1 MDTGDYDT
9 NTLLIVCWPAFSSD
23 RPPPLLT
30 RLSLQNNLSA
40 IAFRVYEPVAANT
53 ASYTFQ
59 PQVVEDALRRDGHLV
74 HVDTTRRCIWVF
86 YLTTKDGSSLGP
98 EERGLTAKME
108 VCGYSLGLSGEGSFE
123 PSSLFRSRQ
132 LGTNSLNTPNS
143 SSSAGS
149 AVDPTFRN
157 PQASAF
163 PTAAGG
169 AMAGAP
175 AVDNKAA
182 SHIMLDSDRFAHVP
196 IKEKYDFF
204 ITATLASLS
213 SSLCHTIGAIPLDH
227 RSILLP
233 NQAYYLDDFIIGPK
247 PHNSALGTFRV
258 YLTSTGTLVISLS
271 VSLLEGLAS
280 FAELAR
286 SNMLPSNPV
295 VLAAPLGA
303 FGSMMNPVDGDLYGL
318 DSGYGQSPDT
328 QISRLRPDPTDRLS
342 QWKATCCKVLQMRGI
357 SPSLINGCSWFNVHF
372 LQRKPYEHRQDA
384 KRAPLM
390 HPPQIA
396 PWPSVLCFRK
406 PRIDVGADKR
416 SSKALAASTSDS
428 LDPVD
433 DARQWC
439 QGFPEREETIAKRK
453 KEKDEREV
461 LAAVSRSIAD
471 ADSNNN
477 QINAA
482 SPMALRRPSNGGA
495 ITASSAM
502 YPTPPDGIQ
511 PLGMASSVETGFA
524 ASPANQPQL
533 NSMGGIDI
541 VLQNNA
547 PHVQNF
553 GNGWESGEIKREQQ
567 AGNLLEGDNMFGDL
581 GEDMF
586 EGNELT
592 DADFNF
598 FDEQLNEQPE
608 GVEMNL
614 ATIPEM
620 GTAMDLSADTGQPT
634 NSAPQTSDRVEEY
647 KTIPQPAP
655 PEFTKPELK
664 HARSTLAEGSRQQ
677 ANQESFNRN
686 STIGIKRQ
694 SSPFNRETV
703 YKRIKASLRPPPKP
717 RSPSTASSQRRR
729 SIFEKVDFDPSL
741 SLVNKKYT
749 ENGPFNYMVP
759 AVQEMQKTR
768 LELRN
773 PLVTRVEKPPKE
785 PPSNFGALLARIAHG
800 IGGGS
805 TGREEITSETDDSSW
820 ASDRDDS
827 SDESDYAPSLAKSG
841 ISRRR
846 LDDDVLSTAAS
857 FKDLENV
864 VADTP
869 AYGSIDLARLSHPEV
884 PEFSIAKYFADPEPA
899 RLHVSC
905 SDMDF
910 ITIAQILTE
919 QIATG
924 SLQVAPKILNRKPQ
938 EVRKTLAKAVR
949 YSMQGLRKALPR
961 SLADAVECSLK
972 PFADVQDVPLIALAQ
987 PQRIQAKPMGQE
999 MTTRNIY
1006 PITTPHI
1013 EIRRYETPFSMLPT
1027 AISFW
1032 ESLGLSPAKGTKD
1045 IVSVCVFPNIDGIRD
1060 SASAFLQRIRSVY
1073 ESLKLGTFDILPAVM
1088 ELEDGLLA
1096 YMSTPQPAVRDEWSI
1111 SPFDGPMSCLADAL
1125 MSVQMT
1131 DKNYVVFF
1139 VYPDDRPSSVVETC
1153 AAFHD
1158 LYERYKR
1165 CMADN
1170 RKPITNE
1177 LVLQLVPLGSIA
1189 SETTVTVMSPF
1200 DYIKLCLETY
1210 DRCTLFGGPMP
1221 APAIVLEPQVLRA
1234 IDFKLNTNPSPNL
1247 LQENSCMHVA
1257 YAQSVDER
1265 WITAAWTDYRGT
1277 RQMTTSYCLGRRDR
1291 PLTRSIIEI
1300 IQQIWETTMDHIH
1313 FARVHWRVVVTKC
1326 SPMEQQEIEFWANLQ
1341 QSESYANVSLTLLT
1355 VDTNPSLQ
1363 LIPPAQRIQI
1373 PSAALSSNSP
1383 ASTPQA
1389 SVLSPDQGGLGPPTP
1404 IGTGPSSSTNAA
1416 NDNTTNNN
1424 TTDSDADSTLVDQL
1438 DMTWAVI
1445 AAHRLNNSTSL
1456 TELNHALAS
1465 GYLVKRGGLKLE
1477 DVPVTMEV
1485 NVIHCEGTNIPQP
1498 HQYPRVYEIL
1508 LKEML
1513 SHFRGLGTLARARG
1527 VVDRETDVRPWHIAA
1542 AEKAVRA
1549 LYLLM

>member
-9 NTLLIVCWPAFSSD
+9 NTLLI
-23 RPPPLLT
+23 
-30 RLSLQNNLSA
+30 NNLSA

-86 YLTTKDGSSLGP
+86 YLTTKNGSSLGP

-108 VCGYSLGLSGEGSFE
+108 VCGYSLGLSGEGGFE

-132 LGTNSLNTPNS
+132 LGTTSLNTPNS

-149 AVDPTFRN
+149 AVDATFRN

-163 PTAAGG
+163 PTAAG
-169 AMAGAP
+169 AMSGAP
-175 AVDNKAA
+175 AMDNKGA
-182 SHIMLDSDRFAHVP
+182 SHTMLDSDRFAHVP

-233 NQAYYLDDFIIGPK
+233 SQAYYLNEFIMGPK
-247 PHNSALGTFRV
+247 PHTSALGTFRV

-303 FGSMMNPVDGDLYGL
+303 FGSMMNPVDGD
-318 DSGYGQSPDT
+318 SGYGQSPDT

-342 QWKATCCKVLQMRGI
+342 QWKATLLQMRGI
-357 SPSLINGCSWFNVHF
+357 SPSLIKGCSWFN
-372 LQRKPYEHRQDA
+372 RKPYEHRQDA
-384 KRAPLM
+384 KRAPLTN
-390 HPPQIA
+390 PPQIA

-406 PRIDVGADKR
+406 PKIDAGADNR
-416 SSKALAASTSDS
+416 PSKALVASVSES

-453 KEKDEREV
+453 KEKDEREA

-471 ADSNNN
+471 ADSKNN
-477 QINAA
+477 QISAS

-495 ITASSAM
+495 IAASSAM

-524 ASPANQPQL
+524 ASPANHPQL
-533 NSMGGIDI
+533 NAMAGIDA
-541 VLQNNA
+541 VMQNNA

-553 GNGWESGEIKREQQ
+553 GNGWESGDIKREQQ

-608 GVEMNL
+608 GVGMNL
-614 ATIPEM
+614 AAIPEL

-634 NSAPQTSDRVEEY
+634 NSAPQTSNRVEEY
-647 KTIPQPAP
+647 KPIPQPAP

-717 RSPSTASSQRRR
+717 PSPTITISQRRR
-729 SIFEKVDFDPSL
+729 GEFEKVDFDPSL

-749 ENGPFNYMVP
+749 ENGPFNYMIP
-759 AVQEMQKTR
+759 AVKEMQKAR
-768 LELRN
+768 LELQN

-785 PPSNFGALLARIAHG
+785 PPTNFGALLARIAHG
-800 IGGGS
+800 IGGS
-805 TGREEITSETDDSSW
+805 LTGRDELPSETDDSSW

-857 FKDLENV
+857 FKDLENI
-864 VADTP
+864 VADAP
-869 AYGSIDLARLSHPEV
+869 AYGSIDLVRLSHPEV

-899 RLHVSC
+899 RLQVSC

-919 QIATG
+919 QVATG
-924 SLQVAPKILNRKPQ
+924 SLQIAPKTLSRKSQ
-938 EVRKTLAKAVR
+938 DVRKTLAKAGR
-949 YSMQGLRKALPR
+949 HSMQGLRKALPR

-972 PFADVQDVPLIALAQ
+972 PYADVQDVPLIALAQ
-987 PQRIQAKPMGQE
+987 PQRIQAKPMGPE
-999 MTTRNIY
+999 VSTRNIY
-1006 PITTPHI
+1006 PIPTPHI

-1073 ESLKLGTFDILPAVM
+1073 ESLKLGTFDILPTVM

-1096 YMSTPQPAVRDEWSI
+1096 YTSTQQPAVRDEWSI

-1131 DKNYVVFF
+1131 GKNYVVFF
-1139 VYPDDRPSSVVETC
+1139 VYPDDKPSSVVETC

-1165 CMADN
+1165 YN
-1170 RKPITNE
+1170 RKPITSE
-1177 LVLQLVPLGSIA
+1177 LVLQLVPLDSIA
-1189 SETTVTVMSPF
+1189 SETTVT
-1200 DYIKLCLETY
+1200 LCLEAY
-1210 DRCTLFGGPMP
+1210 DRCTLF

-1234 IDFKLNTNPSPNL
+1234 IDFKLNPNPSPNL

-1265 WITAAWTDYRGT
+1265 WVTAAWTDYRGT
-1277 RQMTTSYCLGRRDR
+1277 RQMTTSRDR
-1291 PLTRSIIEI
+1291 PLTRSITEI

-1313 FARVHWRVVVTKC
+1313 FARVHWRVVC
-1326 SPMEQQEIEFWANLQ
+1326 SPMEQQEIDYWASLQ
-1341 QSESYANVSLTLLT
+1341 QSETYANVSLTLLT

-1389 SVLSPDQGGLGPPTP
+1389 SVLSPDQSGLGPPTP

-1416 NDNTTNNN
+1416 NDNNTNNN
-1424 TTDSDADSTLVDQL
+1424 PTDADADSTLIDQL

-1456 TELNHALAS
+1456 TELNQALAS
-1465 GYLVKRGGLKLE
+1465 GYLVKRGGPKLE
-1477 DVPVTMEV
+1477 DVPV

-1498 HQYPRVYEIL
+1498 HQYPRVYEAL

-1513 SHFRGLGTLARARG
+1513 SHFRGLGTLARTRG
-1527 VVDRETDVRPWHIAA
+1527 VVDRETDVRPWHVAA

-1549 LYLLM
+1549 LYMLM

>member
-9 NTLLIVCWPAFSSD
+9 NTLLI
-23 RPPPLLT
+23 
-30 RLSLQNNLSA
+30 NNLSA
-40 IAFRVYEPVAANT
+40 ISFRVYEPVAANT

-86 YLTTKDGSSLGP
+86 YLTTKDGSMLGP

-108 VCGYSLGLSGEGSFE
+108 VCGYSLGLSGEGGFE

-149 AVDPTFRN
+149 VVDAAFRN

-163 PTAAGG
+163 PTAAGV
-169 AMAGAP
+169 MPGAP
-175 AVDNKAA
+175 VMDNKGA
-182 SHIMLDSDRFAHVP
+182 SHILSDSDRFAHVP
-196 IKEKYDFF
+196 LKEKYDFF

-233 NQAYYLDDFIIGPK
+233 SQAYYLDEFILGPK
-247 PHNSALGTFRV
+247 PQSCALGTFRV

-303 FGSMMNPVDGDLYGL
+303 FGFMLNPVDGDMYGL
-318 DSGYGQSPDT
+318 DSGYGHSPDT
-328 QISRLRPDPTDRLS
+328 QISRLKPDPTDRLS

-384 KRAPLM
+384 KRPPLTN
-390 HPPQIA
+390 PPQIA
-396 PWPSVLCFRK
+396 AWPSVLCFRK
-406 PRIDVGADKR
+406 PRIDAGADSR
-416 SSKALAASTSDS
+416 SSKALVASASES

-453 KEKDEREV
+453 KERDEREA

-471 ADSNNN
+471 ADSKNN
-477 QINAA
+477 QISAA

-495 ITASSAM
+495 IAASSAM

-511 PLGMASSVETGFA
+511 PLGMAASAETGFA
-524 ASPANQPQL
+524 ASPANQPQH
-533 NSMGGIDI
+533 NAMAGIDT
-541 VLQNNA
+541 VMKNNA
-547 PHVQNF
+547 PHTENF
-553 GNGWESGEIKREQQ
+553 GNGWEGGDNKREQQ

-598 FDEQLNEQPE
+598 FDEQLNEQTE
-608 GVEMNL
+608 GVEMNFSAISGL
-614 ATIPEM
+614 
-620 GTAMDLSADTGQPT
+620 GTTTDLSADAGQPT
-634 NSAPQTSDRVEEY
+634 NSAPQTNNRVEDY

-686 STIGIKRQ
+686 STIGIKRPH
-694 SSPFNRETV
+694 SPFNRETV
-703 YKRIKASLRPPPKP
+703 YKRIKASLLSPPKP
-717 RSPSTASSQRRR
+717 RSPTTALSQRRK
-729 SIFEKVDFDPSL
+729 SEFDKVDFDPSL

-749 ENGPFNYMVP
+749 ENGPFNYMIP

-768 LELRN
+768 LELQN
-773 PLVTRVEKPPKE
+773 PLLTRVEKPPKE

-800 IGGGS
+800 IGGS
-805 TGREEITSETDDSSW
+805 LTGRDEVASETDDSSW
-820 ASDRDDS
+820 ASDPDDL
-827 SDESDYAPSLAKSG
+827 SDESNYAPSLAKSG

-857 FKDLENV
+857 FKDLESA

-869 AYGSIDLARLSHPEV
+869 AYGSIDLVRLSHPEV

-899 RLHVSC
+899 RLQVSF
-905 SDMDF
+905 SDTNF

-919 QIATG
+919 QVATG
-924 SLQVAPKILNRKPQ
+924 SLQIAPRILSRKPQ
-938 EVRKTLAKAVR
+938 DVRRTLAKAVR

-961 SLADAVECSLK
+961 SLADAIECSLK
-972 PFADVQDVPLIALAQ
+972 PYADVQDVPLVALAQ
-987 PQRIQAKPMGQE
+987 PQRIQAKPMGSE
-999 MTTRNIY
+999 MSTRNIY
-1006 PITTPHI
+1006 PIPTPHI

-1032 ESLGLSPAKGTKD
+1032 ESLGLSPAKGAKD
-1045 IVSVCVFPNIDGIRD
+1045 IVSVCLFPNVDGLRD

-1073 ESLKLGTFDILPAVM
+1073 ESLKLGTFDILPTVPD
-1088 ELEDGLLA
+1088 LEDGLLSYFA
-1096 YMSTPQPAVRDEWSI
+1096 TQQPAVRDEWAV
-1111 SPFDGPMSCLADAL
+1111 SPFNGPMSCLANAL
-1125 MSVQMT
+1125 KSVQMT
-1131 DKNYVVFF
+1131 EKNYVVFF
-1139 VYPDDRPSSVVETC
+1139 VYPDDRPNSVVESC

-1158 LYERYKR
+1158 LYERYKQ
-1165 CMADN
+1165 CMADIG
-1170 RKPITNE
+1170 KPVTSE
-1177 LVLQLVPLGSIA
+1177 LVLQLVPLDCIA
-1189 SETTVTVMSPF
+1189 SDTTVTVMSPV
-1200 DYIKLCLETY
+1200 DYMKLCLETY

-1221 APAIVLEPQVLRA
+1221 APAIVLEPQVLRT

-1291 PLTRSIIEI
+1291 PLTRSITEI
-1300 IQQIWETTMDHIH
+1300 IQQIWEATMDHIH

-1326 SPMEQQEIEFWANLQ
+1326 SPMEQQEIEYWASLQ
-1341 QSESYANVSLTLLT
+1341 QSETYANVSLTLLT

-1389 SVLSPDQGGLGPPTP
+1389 SVLSPDQSGLGPPTP
-1404 IGTGPSSSTNAA
+1404 IGTGSSNSANAA
-1416 NDNTTNNN
+1416 TDNNNNSNNNNN
-1424 TTDSDADSTLVDQL
+1424 TTTTTTTTTDTDADSTLVDQL

-1456 TELNHALAS
+1456 TELNQALAS
-1465 GYLVKRGGLKLE
+1465 GYLVKRGGPKLE

-1485 NVIHCEGTNIPQP
+1485 NVIHCEGINIPQP
-1498 HQYPRVYEIL
+1498 HQYPRVYEQL
-1508 LKEML
+1508 LREML

-1527 VVDRETDVRPWHIAA
+1527 VVDRETDVRPWHVAV

>member
-1 MDTGDYDT
+1 MYAG
-9 NTLLIVCWPAFSSD
+9 PPSSSD
-23 RPPPLLT
+23 RLAPYSRVSLF
-30 RLSLQNNLSA
+30 LQNNLSA
-40 IAFRVYEPVAANT
+40 VAFRVYEPVAANT

-74 HVDTTRRCIWVF
+74 HVDAARRCIWVF
-86 YLTTKDGSSLGP
+86 YLTTKDGSSLSP

-108 VCGYSLGLSGEGSFE
+108 VCGYSLGLSGEGGFE

-132 LGTNSLNTPNS
+132 LGTNTLNTPNS

-149 AVDPTFRN
+149 AVDPAFRN
-157 PQASAF
+157 PQASTYPAV
-163 PTAAGG
+163 PG
-169 AMAGAP
+169 AMPGAP
-175 AVDNKAA
+175 V
-182 SHIMLDSDRFAHVP
+182 MDSDRFAHVP

-213 SSLCHTIGAIPLDH
+213 SSLCRTIGAIPLDH

-233 NQAYYLDDFIIGPK
+233 SQAHYLDEFIIGSK
-247 PHNSALGTFRV
+247 PRTSALGTFRV
-258 YLTSTGTLVISLS
+258 YLTSTGTLVISFS
-271 VSLLEGLAS
+271 VSLLEGLAT

-303 FGSMMNPVDGDLYGL
+303 FGSMMNPVDGDMYGL

-328 QISRLRPDPTDRLS
+328 QISRLRPDPTDKLS
-342 QWKATCCKVLQMRGI
+342 QWKAICCKLLQMRGI

-390 HPPQIA
+390 NPPQIA

-406 PRIDVGADKR
+406 PRIDAGADNR
-416 SSKALAASTSDS
+416 SSKALMTSAPEYM
-428 LDPVD
+428 DPVD

-453 KEKDEREV
+453 KEKDEREA
-461 LAAVSRSIAD
+461 LAAVSRSVAD
-471 ADSNNN
+471 AESKNN
-477 QINAA
+477 QISAAA

-495 ITASSAM
+495 IAASSAM

-511 PLGMASSVETGFA
+511 PLGMAPSFEAGFA
-524 ASPANQPQL
+524 ASPANHLPQP
-533 NSMGGIDI
+533 NAMAGIDT
-541 VLQNNA
+541 VMQNNA
-547 PHVQNF
+547 PHGQNF
-553 GNGWESGEIKREQQ
+553 GNGWESGDIKREQQ
-567 AGNLLEGDNMFGDL
+567 AGSLLEGDNMFGDL

-608 GVEMNL
+608 GVEVNL
-614 ATIPEM
+614 AARPEL
-620 GTAMDLSADTGQPT
+620 GTVMALSAERGQPT
-634 NSAPQTSDRVEEY
+634 NSVPQTNNSVEEY
-647 KTIPQPAP
+647 KPIPQPAP

-694 SSPFNRETV
+694 ASPFNRETV
-703 YKRIKASLRPPPKP
+703 YKRIKASLRSPPKP
-717 RSPSTASSQRRR
+717 RSPTTAISQRRR
-729 SIFEKVDFDPSL
+729 SEFEKVDFDPSL

-749 ENGPFNYMVP
+749 ENGPFNYMIP
-759 AVQEMQKTR
+759 AVQELQKAR
-768 LELRN
+768 LELQN
-773 PLVTRVEKPPKE
+773 PLVTRVEKPAKE
-785 PPSNFGALLARIAHG
+785 PPASFGALLARIAHG
-800 IGGGS
+800 IGGGNL
-805 TGREEITSETDDSSW
+805 TGRDELPSETDDSSW
-820 ASDRDDS
+820 ASERDDS

-884 PEFSIAKYFADPEPA
+884 PELSIAKYFADPEPA
-899 RLHVSC
+899 RLQISC
-905 SDMDF
+905 SDMEF
-910 ITIAQILTE
+910 ITVAQILTE
-919 QIATG
+919 QVATG
-924 SLQVAPKILNRKPQ
+924 SLQMAPKILSKKPQ
-938 EVRKTLAKAVR
+938 DVRKTLAKAVR

-972 PFADVQDVPLIALAQ
+972 PYADVQDVPLIALAQ
-987 PQRIQAKPMGQE
+987 PQRIQAKPIGPE
-999 MTTRNIY
+999 ITTRNIY
-1006 PITTPHI
+1006 QIPTPHI
-1013 EIRRYETPFSMLPT
+1013 EIRRYETPFSVLPT

-1045 IVSVCVFPNIDGIRD
+1045 VVSVCVFPNIEGVRD
-1060 SASAFLQRIRSVY
+1060 SASAFLQRVRSVY
-1073 ESLKLGTFDILPAVM
+1073 ESLKLGTFDILPSVM

-1096 YMSTPQPAVRDEWSI
+1096 YMSTQQPVVRDEWSL

-1131 DKNYVVFF
+1131 EKNYVVFF
-1139 VYPDDRPSSVVETC
+1139 VYPDDKPSSVVETC

-1170 RKPITNE
+1170 RKPITSE
-1177 LVLQLVPLGSIA
+1177 LVLQLVPLDSVA
-1189 SETTVTVMSPF
+1189 SDTTVTVMAPF

-1291 PLTRSIIEI
+1291 PLTRSITEI

-1326 SPMEQQEIEFWANLQ
+1326 SPMEQQEIDYWASLQ
-1341 QSESYANVSLTLLT
+1341 QSETYANVSLTLLT

-1373 PSAALSSNSP
+1373 PSAALSANSP

-1389 SVLSPDQGGLGPPTP
+1389 SSVLSPDQSGLGPPTP
-1404 IGTGPSSSTNAA
+1404 IGTGPSTSA
-1416 NDNTTNNN
+1416 NDNTTTANNNN
-1424 TTDSDADSTLVDQL
+1424 TTDSDADATLIDQL

-1465 GYLVKRGGLKLE
+1465 GYLVKRGGPKLE

-1485 NVIHCEGTNIPQP
+1485 NVIHCEGTNMPQP
-1498 HQYPRVYEIL
+1498 HQYPRVYEAL

-1527 VVDRETDVRPWHIAA
+1527 VVDRETDVRPWHVAA

>member
-9 NTLLIVCWPAFSSD
+9 NTLLI
-23 RPPPLLT
+23 
-30 RLSLQNNLSA
+30 NNLSA
-40 IAFRVYEPVAANT
+40 IAFRVYEPVAANI

-74 HVDTTRRCIWVF
+74 HVDTTRRCIWCF

-108 VCGYSLGLSGEGSFE
+108 VCGYSLGLSGEGGFE

-132 LGTNSLNTPNS
+132 VGTNSLNTPNS
-143 SSSAGS
+143 SSSTGS
-149 AVDPTFRN
+149 AVDATFRN
-157 PQASAF
+157 AQASAF
-163 PTAAGG
+163 PTAAG
-169 AMAGAP
+169 AMPGAP
-175 AVDNKAA
+175 VMDNKGA
-182 SHIMLDSDRFAHVP
+182 SHMMPDSDRFAHVP

-233 NQAYYLDDFIIGPK
+233 SQAYYLDEFILGPK
-247 PHNSALGTFRV
+247 PHTSALGTFRV

-303 FGSMMNPVDGDLYGL
+303 FGSMLNPVDGDIYGL

-357 SPSLINGCSWFNVHF
+357 SPSLIKGCSWFNIHF

-390 HPPQIA
+390 NPPQIA
-396 PWPSVLCFRK
+396 AWPSVLCFRK
-406 PRIDVGADKR
+406 PRIDVGADNR
-416 SSKALAASTSDS
+416 TSKAQMTSASES
-428 LDPVD
+428 LDPID
-433 DARQWC
+433 DARQWS

-453 KEKDEREV
+453 KEKDEREA

-471 ADSNNN
+471 ADSKNN
-477 QINAA
+477 QISAP

-495 ITASSAM
+495 IAASSAM

-511 PLGMASSVETGFA
+511 PLGMNSSTETGFA
-524 ASPANQPQL
+524 ASPANLPQP
-533 NSMGGIDI
+533 NAVAGIDTVI
-541 VLQNNA
+541 HNNITHA
-547 PHVQNF
+547 ENF
-553 GNGWESGEIKREQQ
+553 GNGWEGGDIKREQQ
-567 AGNLLEGDNMFGDL
+567 PGNLLEGDNMFGDL

-592 DADFNF
+592 DADFEF
-598 FDEQLNEQPE
+598 FNEQLNDQPE
-608 GVEMNL
+608 GVGRNL
-614 ATIPEM
+614 GAIPAI
-620 GTAMDLSADTGQPT
+620 GTAMDLSANTGQP
-634 NSAPQTSDRVEEY
+634 NNPAPQTNNRVEEY
-647 KTIPQPAP
+647 KMNTQPAP

-686 STIGIKRQ
+686 SAIGIKRPT
-694 SSPFNRETV
+694 SPFNRETV
-703 YKRIKASLRPPPKP
+703 FKRIKASLRSPPKP
-717 RSPSTASSQRRR
+717 RSSTTAISQQRR
-729 SIFEKVDFDPSL
+729 SGFDKVDFDPSL

-749 ENGPFNYMVP
+749 ENGPFNYIIP
-759 AVQEMQKTR
+759 TVQEMQQAR
-768 LELRN
+768 LELQN
-773 PLVTRVEKPPKE
+773 PLVTRVEKPAKE
-785 PPSNFGALLARIAHG
+785 PPNNFGALLARIARG
-800 IGGGS
+800 VGGS
-805 TGREEITSETDDSSW
+805 LTGRDELPSETDDSSW
-820 ASDRDDS
+820 ASEHDDS

-841 ISRRR
+841 ISKRR
-846 LDDDVLSTAAS
+846 LDDDALSTAAS

-869 AYGSIDLARLSHPEV
+869 AYGSIDLVRLSHPEV

-899 RLHVSC
+899 RLQVCC
-905 SDMDF
+905 SDIEF

-919 QIATG
+919 QVATG
-924 SLQVAPKILNRKPQ
+924 SLHIAPKMLSRKPQ
-938 EVRKTLAKAVR
+938 DVRKTLAKAVR

-972 PFADVQDVPLIALAQ
+972 PYADVQDVPLIALAQ
-987 PQRIQAKPMGQE
+987 PQRIQAKPMGPE
-999 MTTRNIY
+999 ISSRNIY
-1006 PITTPHI
+1006 PIPTPHI

-1027 AISFW
+1027 AIGFW

-1073 ESLKLGTFDILPAVM
+1073 ESLKLGTFDILPSAM
-1088 ELEDGLLA
+1088 ELKDGLLS
-1096 YMSTPQPAVRDEWSI
+1096 YMVTQQPAVRDEWTV

-1125 MSVQMT
+1125 TSVQMME
-1131 DKNYVVFF
+1131 KNYVVFF
-1139 VYPDDRPSSVVETC
+1139 AYPDDKPSTVVDTC

-1170 RKPITNE
+1170 RKPITSE
-1177 LVLQLVPLGSIA
+1177 LVLQLIPLDSIA
-1189 SETTVTVMSPF
+1189 SDTTVTVMSPF

-1221 APAIVLEPQVLRA
+1221 APAIVLEPQFLRA

-1277 RQMTTSYCLGRRDR
+1277 RQMTTSYCLGRQDR
-1291 PLTRSIIEI
+1291 PLTRSITEI

-1326 SPMEQQEIEFWANLQ
+1326 SPMEQQEIDYWASLQ
-1341 QSESYANVSLTLLT
+1341 QSETYANVSLTLLT

-1373 PSAALSSNSP
+1373 PSAVLSSNSP

-1389 SVLSPDQGGLGPPTP
+1389 SVLSPDQSGLGPPTP
-1404 IGTGPSSSTNAA
+1404 IGTGPSSSNTNTA
-1416 NDNTTNNN
+1416 NDNNMA
-1424 TTDSDADSTLVDQL
+1424 DSDADSTLVDQL

-1456 TELNHALAS
+1456 TELNQALAS
-1465 GYLVKRGGLKLE
+1465 GYLVKRGGPKLE

-1498 HQYPRVYEIL
+1498 HQYPRVYEAL

-1527 VVDRETDVRPWHIAA
+1527 VVDRETDVRPWHVAA